1 MSAFYRFIFS
11 TFLFLALTCFAA
23 SSAFATKDYFY
34 SKHSATNTC
43 FTTHQEVCAK
53 HISYLE
59 PLYPAVEFNLESC
72 NLSHPDIDITYSK
85 DEIQQQYNV
94 TTGTW
99 GPVPVHSPSDGQYR
113 LIGNRFKLTC
123 QDNEQMKLEG
133 CTAQCV
139 PDDGCSTKRD
149 QTVELEEIC
158 GLSQCPTGSTF
169 STTEKS
175 CKNSKGATVPAQ
187 SVYSIPAAGQTESF
201 QGCEVV
207 SQPSPDAAG
216 RGYFKD
222 EELGSGE
229 LTTYCPVTYK
239 YTGNKGS
246 DSPDTGQN
254 TPSTDATS
262 PSLEDIPKLPPG
274 LYLPEADGGCKSG
287 DSFGQYG
294 AGDSSID
301 VCVPGSDGSG
311 DGDSGATC
319 PATGQI
325 KVNGTCQCTTSGYV
339 VKNGVC
345 SAPDSN
351 PDPNPNPDG
360 TTCPNNLPKNP
371 DGSCPSANTTGSGG
385 GSYTASEKC
394 AKAPTCSG
402 DVVQC
407 GLMQESHKAK
417 CDLLEQIG
425 SVPDDVKNAADSLGE
440 AVTDNANINGWAQT
454 TNGYMNILQGLL
466 IPSNSSCNITDIKL
480 QVLAKEINIPLIQFC
495 PFFELVK
502 LLLNI
507 TVDLVVIRI
516 VSRAVLSSNV

>member
-1 MSAFYRFIFS
+1 MRLKLKMSLKNIFIK
-11 TFLFLALTCFAA
+11 TFLFLAFGFFLA
-23 SSAFATKDYFY
+23 SSAFA
-34 SKHSATNTC
+34 SKT
-43 FTTHQEVCAK
+43 
-53 HISYLE
+53 
-59 PLYPAVEFNLESC
+59 LYYYKSDSNSVC
-72 NLSHPDIDITYSK
+72 NLQMSSICTYTASLLNAVDPTHYK
-85 DEIQQQYNV
+85 YSGCFLDSNSVGLDVTAAQTSTNHSTGV
-94 TTGTW
+94 TTTNWIPYGSASA
-99 GPVPVHSPSDGQYR
+99 GSRLSKECNDSDV
-113 LIGNRFKLTC
+113 LT
-123 QDNEQMKLEG
+123 LTG
-133 CTAQCV
+133 CTATCA
-139 PDDGCSTKRD
+139 PDPCMAKKG
-149 QTVELEEIC
+149 QTVELEEVC
-158 GLSQCPTGSTF
+158 GLSQCPTGATF
-169 STTEKS
+169 STTEQV
-175 CKNSKGATVPAQ
+175 CKKPNGATVPAL

-201 QGCEVV
+201 EGCEVV
-207 SQPSPDAAG
+207 SQSSPDAAG
-216 RGYFKD
+216 RGYFKPQ
-222 EELGSGE
+222 ELGSGE
-229 LTTYCPVTYK
+229 LTTYCPVIYK
-239 YTGNKGS
+239 YTGEKGS

-254 TPSTDATS
+254 TPSNDANS
-262 PSLEDIPKLPPG
+262 PSLDDVPKLPPG
-274 LYLPEADGGCKSG
+274 LYLPKSDGGCDAG
-287 DSFGQYG
+287 DAHGQFG
-294 AGDSSID
+294 AGDAAID
-301 VCVPGSDGSG
+301 VCVPGSNSSG
-311 DGDSGATC
+311 DGNGDSGGTC